1 MPSNAEKPAKP
12 RYLTKSRFK
21 LAVECPRK
29 LYYTGKPDRYPD
41 VMADDDFL
49 AMLAEGGYQVGAL
62 AKLGYQ
68 DGIEIHETEYAAATA
83 LTQEYLKREHV
94 VLFEPAIC
102 IAGFFIRI
110 DILIKTGDR
119 FELIEVKAKSYDSG
133 NPDLYDTQGN
143 IRSAI
148 LPYVQDVAFQTWVL
162 QQVYPQ
168 ARIKSF
174 LMMPDKARVAPV
186 AGVNQMFRI
195 GSRNKITTHLPA
207 GVDGKAMAESLLAK
221 VDVTNPVAAILDSP
235 LAFPGGPLPFADAA
249 VLWAAQY
256 AADRPVAPIIGAHCA
271 SCQFDAPPDSSLA
284 SGFRECW
291 KEALGWTDSD
301 FAAGTVLDLYNS
313 RKKQKLLDHGVYKL
327 SQVQRE
333 DIGDFDETPGVTGL
347 ELKQRQWMQV
357 GGLPESDRERGY
369 YFDAALVMTAMAGW
383 RFPYHYIDFETAA
396 VALPF
401 HAGMRPYQSVAFQ
414 FSHHVLEVSGELRH
428 AGQFLCAT
436 PGVFPN
442 YDFARTLLRELGNDE
457 GTVFMWSHHENTI
470 LSGIAAQLASEEHP
484 PADIETLQEFLASLT
499 KGGTRAMVNLCH
511 LAAKAYFH
519 PETRGSSSIKKV
531 LPATLKSSQLLK
543 ERYSQPIYG
552 APGGIPSLNF
562 ASADGFAWISLD
574 ADGSPTDPYA
584 KLKDIAREMLPTGT
598 AADFSGDSIIAE
610 GGAAA
615 TAYARLQFEQMDE
628 ATRARILAALLRY
641 CELDTLAMA
650 MIVEAWDGDCRSV

>member
-1 MPSNAEKPAKP
+1 MSNAADKPTRP

-62 AKLGYQ
+62 AKLGYP
-68 DGIEIHETEYAAATA
+68 DGIEIHETDHAAATA
-83 LTQEYLKREHV
+83 MTQEYLTREHV

-102 IAGFFIRI
+102 IAGFLIRI

-133 NPDLYDTQGN
+133 NPDLYDTHGN
-143 IRSAI
+143 IRSAM

-162 QQVYPQ
+162 QQVCPQ

-195 GSRNKITTHLPA
+195 GSRNTITTHVPA
-207 GVDGKAMAESLLAK
+207 GVDGKTLAESLLAK

-235 LAFPGGPLPFADAA
+235 LAFPGGPLPFGDAA
-249 VLWAAQY
+249 ALWAAQY
-256 AADRPVAPIIGAHCA
+256 AADQPVAPIIGAHCA
-271 SCQFDAPPDSSLA
+271 SCQFDAPPDSSLT

-291 KEALGWTDSD
+291 KEALGTGRTATSLRAPYSTCTT
-301 FAAGTVLDLYNS
+301 AARNRSCSTTGCTS
-313 RKKQKLLDHGVYKL
+313 CRKCERKILAT
-327 SQVQRE
+327 STR
-333 DIGDFDETPGVTGL
+333 PAGVTGL

-357 GGLPESDRERGY
+357 DGFPESDRDRGY
-369 YFDAALVMTAMAGW
+369 YFDAALVMKAMAGW

-442 YDFARTLLRELGNDE
+442 YDFARTLLRELG
-457 GTVFMWSHHENTI
+457 
-470 LSGIAAQLASEEHP
+470 
-484 PADIETLQEFLASLT
+484 
-499 KGGTRAMVNLCH
+499 
-511 LAAKAYFH
+511 
-519 PETRGSSSIKKV
+519 
-531 LPATLKSSQLLK
+531 
-543 ERYSQPIYG
+543 
-552 APGGIPSLNF
+552 
-562 ASADGFAWISLD
+562 
-574 ADGSPTDPYA
+574 
-584 KLKDIAREMLPTGT
+584 
-598 AADFSGDSIIAE
+598 
-610 GGAAA
+610 
-615 TAYARLQFEQMDE
+615 
-628 ATRARILAALLRY
+628 
-641 CELDTLAMA
+641 
-650 MIVEAWDGDCRSV
+650 